1 MLRRPGRKWFGF
13 LFAPMLAIG
22 LTLFSVLIDFSS
34 VTVNHVIVYV
44 FVILLAAAVT
54 SFGLL
59 LLTSAT
65 TGLFRKLW
73 RKLLSTLILHE
84 LKKRYSEYSINISA
98 TGIGDQEGSVVVS
111 LALGENNGISIG
123 DLFQVVNIAT
133 KEQLGTVQSMTAEK
147 TSCLCGH
154 RQGQRRILGRAG
166 KQDAKGPFTTIWG
179 CIFTRSSAGFPR
191 FRRAACRELEGST
204 HGNQWQRGSD
214 TQ

>member
-1 MLRRPGRKWFGF
+1 M
-13 LFAPMLAIG
+13 FAPMLAIG

-147 TSCLCGH
+147 TSCLCAVTD
-154 RQGQRRILGRAG
+154 RVNVE
-166 KQDAKGPFTTIWG
+166 FWE
-179 CIFTRSSAGFPR
+179 
-191 FRRAACRELEGST
+191 ELESRMRRDPSPPFGVAFSREAPP
-204 HGNQWQRGSD
+204 GFLDFVEQLVAS
-214 TQ
+214 